1 MPAPA
6 ATCAPVIS
14 VVLVTPDHYDVIR
27 KTVRALARQ
36 TIRDRIELLVGAPSR
51 AQLGLDDDE
60 VAGFAACRIVETG
73 EIRVLTHA
81 KIAAASAATSPIVA
95 FGEDHCYPDAGW
107 AEALVAAY
115 DEGHAAV
122 GPLMRNANPATSLSW
137 AGLFLHY
144 GCCVHP
150 ARHADCTQLPWHN
163 TSYRRDLLLGYG
175 PRLPDLLLV
184 EGMLLD
190 DLRARGHTLGFQPAA
205 RTDHVNISRFSSWVR
220 HAYWGGRLYG
230 AMRAQAKAWPRWKR
244 ACYALAS
251 PAIPLLRL
259 ARSARRLR
267 EIGDASRL
275 LALLPA
281 MIAGL
286 LPHALGEAVG
296 YALGAGDARERYS
309 SYEMKRYL
317 HVVAADRERMSA

>member
-1 MPAPA
+1 MPTDAPTPA
-6 ATCAPVIS
+6 IS
-14 VVLVTPDHYDVIR
+14 VVLVTPDHFDVIR

-36 TIRDRIELLVGAPSR
+36 TIRDRIELLIGAPSR
-51 AQLGLDDDE
+51 AHLGLDDVE
-60 VAGFAACRIVETG
+60 VAAFAACRIVETG

-205 RTDHVNISRFSSWVR
+205 RTDHVNISRYSSWIR
-220 HAYWGGRLYG
+220 HAYWGGRLTG
-230 AMRAQAKAWPRWKR
+230 RCACRRGPGHAGSARATRSPPRR
-244 ACYALAS
+244 SRCCAS
-251 PAIPLLRL
+251 CDQRGGC
-259 ARSARRLR
+259 ARSATLR
-267 EIGDASRL
+267 ACRHS
-275 LALLPA
+275 LPA
-281 MIAGL
+281 MIAGV
-286 LPHALGEAVG
+286 LPHALGEAIG

-317 HVVAADRERMSA
+317 HVVAADRERMAG